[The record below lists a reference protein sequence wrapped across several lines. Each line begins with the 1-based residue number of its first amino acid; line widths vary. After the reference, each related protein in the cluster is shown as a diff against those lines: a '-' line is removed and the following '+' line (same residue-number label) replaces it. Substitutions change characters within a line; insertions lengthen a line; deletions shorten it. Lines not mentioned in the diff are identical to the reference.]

1 MIIDPIGK
9 STYKDYLTYE
19 ENERIELIEG
29 EIYNMAPAPSRI
41 HQKLINELSYLINH
55 HIKSNNGPCEVY
67 TAPFD
72 VILND
77 SDNDIFS
84 SRNVVQPDISVI
96 CDKNKL
102 TDKGCVGSPDM
113 IIEVVSPYNSS
124 TDYVKKTYIY
134 ELYGVTEYWIIDP
147 MKKAIIVYI
156 LEDNAYN
163 SFEIYSFNDKIKVG
177 IFKDLVID
185 FSAINLY

>member
-77 SDNDIFS
+77 NDHDIFS
-84 SRNVVQPDISVI
+84 AKNVVQPDISVI
-96 CDKNKL
+96 CDKSKL
-102 TDKGCVGSPDM
+102 TDKGCTGAPDM

-124 TDYVKKTYIY
+124 NDYVKKTYIY
-134 ELYGVTEYWIIDP
+134 ELYGVREYWIVDP
-147 MKKAIIVYI
+147 IKKAIVVYT
-156 LEDNAYN
+156 LEDGSYN
-163 SFEIYSFNDKIKVG
+163 SFEVYTFNDTIKIN
-177 IFKDLVID
+177 IFNGLEIN
-185 FSAINLY
+185 FSTIEL